1 MKLFKGFNKDM
12 TCTPGGG
19 VKFQYEEGKTYHEDS
34 AKLCSTGF
42 HACENPLD
50 CFGYY
55 APGNGSIYREVEL
68 EDVSEE
74 RENDDTKRVGK
85 TIKIGAELDVAGICK
100 AHFEYVKEH
109 CNPVDGRVGGDKE
122 SVAVGDKASA
132 SAGNYGSASAG
143 ESGSASAGESGSASA
158 GNYGSASS
166 RGSASVAANGVAVV
180 RGNGVKAKGGLGS
193 VLVIAIENDDNFKI
207 KEWKAFVVDGEK
219 IKADTWYT
227 VKDGEL
233 VEAKNE

>member
-1 MKLFKGFNKDM
+1 MGIKMYKGFNKDM
-12 TCTPGGG
+12 KCLG
-19 VKFQYEEGKTYHEDS
+19 FQYAEGETYHEDE
-34 AKLCSTGF
+34 AALCQTGF

-55 APGNGSIYREVEL
+55 TPGDGSIYREVEL

-74 RENDDTKRVGK
+74 REAGDTKRVGK

-132 SAGNYGSASAG
+132 SAGFR
-143 ESGSASAGESGSASA
+143 GSASA
-158 GNYGSASS
+158 GNYGSAVS

-180 RGNGVKAKGGLGS
+180 RGNGVKVKGGLGS
-193 VLVIAIENDDNFKI
+193 LLVIAIENDNNFDI
-207 KEWKAFVVDGEK
+207 KEWKAVVVDGK
-219 IKADTWYT
+219 NIKADTWYT
-227 VKDGEL
+227 LKNKLL
-233 VEAKNE
+233 VEVE